1 MSHCTQT
8 LKAMRGSI
16 LMPTSAVIA
25 GSTFGIERPN
35 MASTRTIVKFTI
47 QSHGQDISV
56 CRSTRVNYK
65 NLNLQL
71 NSWNWRITQDTQT
84 LTPPKSFTPVIS
96 STMFVSFNLSCTDMK
111 EHAIPMYLRH
121 SQKIE
126 TFKKLK

>member
-56 CRSTRVNYK
+56 CVSQSRLNHKLELVNSRGILELA
-65 NLNLQL
+65 N
-71 NSWNWRITQDTQT
+71 
-84 LTPPKSFTPVIS
+84 
-96 STMFVSFNLSCTDMK
+96 
-111 EHAIPMYLRH
+111 
-121 SQKIE
+121 
-126 TFKKLK
+126 